1 MGLLRLQCF
10 AALRTE
16 RGARTQ
22 RVAAIGAGV
31 CHDFGHGRL
40 VLLGLLPT
48 EDSRL
53 IDGLVERCRL
63 DVRVIDLCR
72 SCEGS
77 IALFAVCVGV
87 GIVPTAVVA
96 THRYFIVEPWAPQGS
111 GIYTKKAWNLVLR
124 SSYTLGPLQS
134 LDL

>member
-1 MGLLRLQCF
+1 MGLLRLQGF
-10 AALRTE
+10 AALRAE

-22 RVAAIGAGV
+22 RVATIRAGV

-53 IDGLVERCRL
+53 VDGLVERCRL

-77 IALFAVCVGV
+77 IALFAMCVGV
-87 GIVPTAVVA
+87 GIIPTAIVT
-96 THRYFIVEPWAPQGS
+96 THRCFIV
-111 GIYTKKAWNLVLR
+111 
-124 SSYTLGPLQS
+124 
-134 LDL
+134 